1 MSVEIANKHHQAQG
15 AFDFG
20 RIRENKPIGFP
31 HERGGMTSMSNLF
44 YWAHAWSD
52 TGGLIDKHPHQGFEI
67 MSYVIEGQLS
77 HYDTKHDRWLGL
89 DTGDA
94 QVIRAGNGI
103 SHAEKV
109 LPGGHFFQI
118 WFDPD
123 LSKSLKKEAS
133 YTDVK
138 QENFPTEKLSYGTVR
153 TIIGTGSP
161 LEIDTEGISVRDL
174 TDIGVGE
181 WSMPLSKDAVYSIYM
196 LKGEGQMD
204 AGSLTQD
211 DFIVVK
217 NEDLLSI
224 DFKSDSRLFVIESPA
239 NVSYKTYA
247 EGQGVIA

>member
-1 MSVEIANKHHQAQG
+1 MSVEIVSKHHQAQG

-31 HERGGMTSMSNLF
+31 HENGGMNSMSNIF

-52 TGGLIDKHPHQGFEI
+52 VGGLIDTHPHQGFEI
-67 MSYVIEGQLS
+67 MSYVLDGQLS
-77 HYDTKHDRWLGL
+77 HYDTKYDRWLGL

-109 LPGGHFFQI
+109 LPGGNFFQI

-133 YTDVK
+133 YTDIK
-138 QENFPTEKLSYGTVR
+138 QKDFPIEKLEYGTVK
-153 TIIGTGSP
+153 TIVGAESP
-161 LEIDTEGISVRDL
+161 LQLDTEGICVRDL
-174 TDIGVGE
+174 TDIRKGN
-181 WSMPLSKDAVYSIYM
+181 WSMPLSKESVYSVYV
-196 LKGEGQMD
+196 LEGGGQTD
-204 AGSLTQD
+204 YGTLTKD
-211 DFIVVK
+211 DFLVVK

-224 DFKSDSRLFVIESPA
+224 NFGSDSRLFIIESPA
-239 NVSYKTYA
+239 KVSYRTYA
-247 EGQGVIA
+247 EGQGIMA